1 MPNNLEREKNMSYI
15 NKELI
20 ELNQYL
26 KNRKVAIIGLGVSNL
41 PLLDYMHKVG
51 AKVTVFDNRIIED
64 IPKDTMKKVT
74 DYAMEFSLGPNNLS
88 KLKGFD
94 IIFRSPSCM
103 PTIPELQEE
112 VKRGAI
118 VTSEIEMLMKLCPGK
133 VIGVTGSDG
142 KTTTTTLI
150 YEILKANGYH
160 CYLGGNIGMPLFT
173 KLEEMTP
180 EDIVVLE
187 LSSFQLMEMEIS
199 PSISVITNISPN
211 HLNIHKDYEE
221 YINAKKNIFKY
232 QNEDGIIVLN
242 YDNPLTRAASKE
254 ANGKVVFFS
263 SKNKLDDGIIVD
275 GDVIKECN
283 DKLRRHILNVKDVAL
298 RGTHN
303 YENICAAI
311 AATKALV
318 NIEGCT
324 KAVQEFKGVQ
334 HRLELVRQ
342 IDGVKWYNDSI
353 GTSPTRTIAGLK
365 SFDEEI
371 VLIAGGYD
379 KHLDYTPI
387 AKPILEKV
395 ESLILIGDTAPKIF
409 EVVKAEA
416 EKQGKDIKIYMC
428 DEFKNVVLV
437 AKKVAKPGQI
447 VLFSPASA
455 SFDMFKN
462 FEERGN
468 KFKELVNNL

>member
-1 MPNNLEREKNMSYI
+1 MSYI
-15 NKELI
+15 NKKLI
-20 ELNQYL
+20 ELNNYL
-26 KNRKVAIIGLGVSNL
+26 KNRKVAIIGLGVSNI
-41 PLLDYMHKVG
+41 PLLDYMHNVG

-64 IPKDTMKKVT
+64 IPKDTMKKIT

-88 KLKGFD
+88 KLEGFD
-94 IIFRSPSCM
+94 IIFRSPSCL
-103 PTIPELQEE
+103 PTVPELQKE
-112 VKRGAI
+112 VERGAI
-118 VTSEIEMLMKLCPGK
+118 LTSEIEMLMKLCPGK

-150 YEILKANGYH
+150 YEILKANGYN
-160 CYLGGNIGMPLFT
+160 CYLGGNIGTPLFT
-173 KLEEMTP
+173 KLSEMTP
-180 EDIVVLE
+180 DDIIVLE
-187 LSSFQLMEMEIS
+187 LSSFQLMGMEIS

-211 HLNIHKDYEE
+211 HLNVHSSYEE
-221 YINAKKNIFKY
+221 YIDAKKNIFKY
-232 QNEDGIIVLN
+232 QDKDGIIVLN
-242 YDNPLTRAASKE
+242 YDNAITKAAAKE

-263 SKNKLDDGIIVD
+263 SKTKLEDGIILD
-275 GDVIKECN
+275 GDIIKECK
-283 DKLRRHILNVKDVAL
+283 DKLRRHILSTNTVAL
-298 RGTHN
+298 RGVHN

-311 AATKALV
+311 AATSSLV
-318 NIEGCT
+318 KVEDAV

-334 HRLELVRQ
+334 HRLEFIREL
-342 IDGVKWYNDSI
+342 DGVKWYNDSI
-353 GTSPTRTIAGLK
+353 GTSPTRTIAGLH
-365 SFDEEI
+365 SFDERI

-395 ESLILIGDTAPKIF
+395 DSLILIGDTAPKIF
-409 EVVKAEA
+409 DAVKEEA

-428 DEFKNVVLV
+428 DEFKNTVLV

-455 SFDMFKN
+455 SFDLFRN

-468 KFKELVNNL
+468 KFKELVNSI

>member
-1 MPNNLEREKNMSYI
+1 MSYI

-20 ELNQYL
+20 ELNNYL

-41 PLLDYMHKVG
+41 PLLDYMHNVG

-64 IPKDTMKKVT
+64 IPKDTMKKIT

-88 KLKGFD
+88 KLEGFD
-94 IIFRSPSCM
+94 IIFRSPSCL
-103 PTIPELQEE
+103 PTVPELQKE
-112 VKRGAI
+112 VERGAI
-118 VTSEIEMLMKLCPGK
+118 LTSEIEMLMKLCPGK

-150 YEILKANGYH
+150 YEILKANGYN
-160 CYLGGNIGMPLFT
+160 CYLGGNIGTPLFT
-173 KLEEMTP
+173 KLSEMTP
-180 EDIVVLE
+180 DDIIVLE
-187 LSSFQLMEMEIS
+187 LSSFQLMGMEIS

-211 HLNIHKDYEE
+211 HLNVHSSYEE
-221 YINAKKNIFKY
+221 YIDAKKNIFKY
-232 QNEDGIIVLN
+232 QDKDGIVVLN
-242 YDNPLTRAASKE
+242 YDNAITKAAAKE

-263 SKNKLDDGIIVD
+263 SKTKLEDGIILD
-275 GDVIKECN
+275 GDIIKECK
-283 DKLRRHILNVKDVAL
+283 DKLRRHILSTNTVAL

-311 AATKALV
+311 AATSSLV
-318 NIEGCT
+318 EVEDAV

-334 HRLELVRQ
+334 HRLEFIRE

-353 GTSPTRTIAGLK
+353 GTSPTRTIAGLH
-365 SFDEEI
+365 SFDERI

-395 ESLILIGDTAPKIF
+395 DSLILIGDTAPKIF
-409 EVVKAEA
+409 DAVKNEA

-428 DEFKNVVLV
+428 DEFKNTVLV

-455 SFDMFKN
+455 SFDLFKN

-468 KFKELVNNL
+468 KFKELVNNI

>member
-1 MPNNLEREKNMSYI
+1 MSYI
-15 NKELI
+15 NKKLI
-20 ELNQYL
+20 ELNNYL
-26 KNRKVAIIGLGVSNL
+26 KNRKVAIIGLGVSNI
-41 PLLDYMHKVG
+41 PLLDYMHNVG

-64 IPKDTMKKVT
+64 IPKDTMKKIT

-88 KLKGFD
+88 KLEGFD
-94 IIFRSPSCM
+94 IIFRSPSCL
-103 PTIPELQEE
+103 PTVPELQKE
-112 VKRGAI
+112 VERGAI
-118 VTSEIEMLMKLCPGK
+118 LTSEIEMLMKLCPGK

-150 YEILKANGYH
+150 YEILKANGYN
-160 CYLGGNIGMPLFT
+160 CYLGGNIGTPLFT
-173 KLEEMTP
+173 KLSEMTP
-180 EDIVVLE
+180 DDIIVLE
-187 LSSFQLMEMEIS
+187 LSSFQLMGMEIS

-211 HLNIHKDYEE
+211 HLNVHSSYEE
-221 YINAKKNIFKY
+221 YIDAKKNIFKY
-232 QNEDGIIVLN
+232 QDKGGIVVLN
-242 YDNPLTRAASKE
+242 YDNAITKSAAKE

-263 SKNKLDDGIIVD
+263 SKTKLEDGIILD
-275 GDVIKECN
+275 GDIIKECK
-283 DKLRRHILNVKDVAL
+283 DKLRRHILSTNTVAL

-311 AATKALV
+311 AATSSLV
-318 NIEGCT
+318 EVEDAV

-334 HRLELVRQ
+334 HRLEFIRE

-353 GTSPTRTIAGLK
+353 GTSPTRTIAGLH
-365 SFDEEI
+365 SFDERI

-395 ESLILIGDTAPKIF
+395 DSLILIGDTAPKIF
-409 EVVKAEA
+409 DAVKNEA

-428 DEFKNVVLV
+428 DEFKNTVLV

-455 SFDMFKN
+455 SFDLFKN

-468 KFKELVNNL
+468 KFKELVNNI

>member
-1 MPNNLEREKNMSYI
+1 MSYI
-15 NKELI
+15 NKKLI
-20 ELNQYL
+20 ELNNYL
-26 KNRKVAIIGLGVSNL
+26 KNRKVAIIGLGVSNI
-41 PLLDYMHKVG
+41 PLLDYMHNVG

-64 IPKDTMKKVT
+64 IPKDTMKKIT

-88 KLKGFD
+88 KLEGFD
-94 IIFRSPSCM
+94 IIFRSPSCL
-103 PTIPELQEE
+103 PTVPELQKE
-112 VKRGAI
+112 VERGAI
-118 VTSEIEMLMKLCPGK
+118 LTSEIEMLMKLCPGK

-150 YEILKANGYH
+150 YEILKANGYN
-160 CYLGGNIGMPLFT
+160 CYLGGNIGTPLFT
-173 KLEEMTP
+173 KLSEKTP
-180 EDIVVLE
+180 DDIIVLE
-187 LSSFQLMEMEIS
+187 LSSFQLMGMEIS

-211 HLNIHKDYEE
+211 HLNVHSSYEE
-221 YINAKKNIFKY
+221 YIDAKKNIFKY
-232 QNEDGIIVLN
+232 QDKDGIIVLN
-242 YDNPLTRAASKE
+242 YDNAITKAAAKE

-263 SKNKLDDGIIVD
+263 SKTKLEDGIILD
-275 GDVIKECN
+275 GDIIKECK
-283 DKLRRHILNVKDVAL
+283 DKLRRHILSTNTVAL
-298 RGTHN
+298 RGVHN

-311 AATKALV
+311 AATSSLV
-318 NIEGCT
+318 KVEDAV

-334 HRLELVRQ
+334 HRLEFIREL
-342 IDGVKWYNDSI
+342 DGVKWYNDSI
-353 GTSPTRTIAGLK
+353 GTSPTRTIAGLH
-365 SFDEEI
+365 SFDERI

-395 ESLILIGDTAPKIF
+395 DSLILIGDTAPKIF
-409 EVVKAEA
+409 DAVKEEA

-428 DEFKNVVLV
+428 DEFKNTVLV

-455 SFDMFKN
+455 SFDLFRN

-468 KFKELVNNL
+468 KFKELVNSI

>member
-1 MPNNLEREKNMSYI
+1 MSYI

-20 ELNQYL
+20 ELNNYL

-41 PLLDYMHKVG
+41 PLLDYMHNVG

-64 IPKDTMKKVT
+64 IPKDTMKKIT

-88 KLKGFD
+88 KLEGFD
-94 IIFRSPSCM
+94 IIFRSPSCL
-103 PTIPELQEE
+103 PTVPELQKE
-112 VKRGAI
+112 VERGAI
-118 VTSEIEMLMKLCPGK
+118 LTSEIEMLMKLCPGK

-150 YEILKANGYH
+150 YEILKANGYN
-160 CYLGGNIGMPLFT
+160 CYLGGNIGTPLFT
-173 KLEEMTP
+173 KLNEMTP
-180 EDIVVLE
+180 DDIIVLE
-187 LSSFQLMEMEIS
+187 LSSFQLMGMEIS

-211 HLNIHKDYEE
+211 HLNVHSSYEE
-221 YINAKKNIFKY
+221 YIDAKKNIFKY
-232 QNEDGIIVLN
+232 QDKGGIVVLN
-242 YDNPLTRAASKE
+242 YDNAITKSAAKE

-263 SKNKLDDGIIVD
+263 KTKLEDGIILD
-275 GDVIKECN
+275 GDIIKECK
-283 DKLRRHILNVKDVAL
+283 DKLRRHILSTNTVAL

-311 AATKALV
+311 AATSSLV
-318 NIEGCT
+318 EVEDAV

-334 HRLELVRQ
+334 HRLEFIRE

-353 GTSPTRTIAGLK
+353 GTSPTRTIAGLH
-365 SFDEEI
+365 SFDERI

-395 ESLILIGDTAPKIF
+395 DSLILIGDTAPKIF
-409 EVVKAEA
+409 DAVKNEA

-428 DEFKNVVLV
+428 DEFKNTVLV

-455 SFDMFKN
+455 SFDLFKN

-468 KFKELVNNL
+468 KFKELVNNI

>member
-1 MPNNLEREKNMSYI
+1 
-15 NKELI
+15 
-20 ELNQYL
+20 
-26 KNRKVAIIGLGVSNL
+26 
-41 PLLDYMHKVG
+41 
-51 AKVTVFDNRIIED
+51 
-64 IPKDTMKKVT
+64 MKKIT

-88 KLKGFD
+88 KLEGFD
-94 IIFRSPSCM
+94 IIFRSPSCL
-103 PTIPELQEE
+103 PTVPELQKE
-112 VKRGAI
+112 VERGAI
-118 VTSEIEMLMKLCPGK
+118 LTSEIEMLMKLCPGK

-150 YEILKANGYH
+150 YEILKANGYN
-160 CYLGGNIGMPLFT
+160 CYLGGNIGTPLFT
-173 KLEEMTP
+173 KLNEMTP
-180 EDIVVLE
+180 DDIIVLE
-187 LSSFQLMEMEIS
+187 LSSFQLMGMEIS

-211 HLNIHKDYEE
+211 HLNVHSSYEE
-221 YINAKKNIFKY
+221 YIDAKKNIFKY
-232 QNEDGIIVLN
+232 QDKGGIVVLN
-242 YDNPLTRAASKE
+242 YDNAITKSAAKE

-263 SKNKLDDGIIVD
+263 SKTKLEDGIILD
-275 GDVIKECN
+275 GDIIKECK
-283 DKLRRHILNVKDVAL
+283 DKLRRHILSTNTVAL

-311 AATKALV
+311 AATSSLV
-318 NIEGCT
+318 EVEDAV

-334 HRLELVRQ
+334 HRLEFIRE

-353 GTSPTRTIAGLK
+353 GTSPTRTIAGLH
-365 SFDEEI
+365 SFDERI

-395 ESLILIGDTAPKIF
+395 DSLILIGDTAPKIF
-409 EVVKAEA
+409 DAVKNEA

-428 DEFKNVVLV
+428 DEFKNTVLV

-455 SFDMFKN
+455 SFDLFKN

-468 KFKELVNNL
+468 KFKELVNNI

>member
-1 MPNNLEREKNMSYI
+1 MSYI
-15 NKELI
+15 NKKLI
-20 ELNQYL
+20 ELNNYL
-26 KNRKVAIIGLGVSNL
+26 KNRKVAIIGLGVSNI
-41 PLLDYMHKVG
+41 PLLDYMHNVG

-64 IPKDTMKKVT
+64 IPKDTMKKIT

-88 KLKGFD
+88 KLEGFD
-94 IIFRSPSCM
+94 IIFRSPSCL
-103 PTIPELQEE
+103 PTVPELQKE
-112 VKRGAI
+112 VERGAI
-118 VTSEIEMLMKLCPGK
+118 LTSEIEMLMKLCPGK

-150 YEILKANGYH
+150 YEILKANGYN
-160 CYLGGNIGMPLFT
+160 CYLGGNIGTPLFT
-173 KLEEMTP
+173 KLSEMTP
-180 EDIVVLE
+180 DDIIVLE
-187 LSSFQLMEMEIS
+187 LSSFQLMGMEIS

-211 HLNIHKDYEE
+211 HLNVHSSYEE
-221 YINAKKNIFKY
+221 YIDAKKNIFKY
-232 QNEDGIIVLN
+232 QDKDGIIVLN
-242 YDNPLTRAASKE
+242 YDNAITKAAAKE

-263 SKNKLDDGIIVD
+263 SKTKLEDGIILD
-275 GDVIKECN
+275 GDIIKECK
-283 DKLRRHILNVKDVAL
+283 DKLRRHILSTNTVAL
-298 RGTHN
+298 RGVHN

-311 AATKALV
+311 AATSSLV
-318 NIEGCT
+318 KVEDAV

-334 HRLELVRQ
+334 HRLEFIREL
-342 IDGVKWYNDSI
+342 DGVKWYNDSI
-353 GTSPTRTIAGLK
+353 GTSPTRTIAGLH
-365 SFDEEI
+365 SFDERI

-395 ESLILIGDTAPKIF
+395 DSLILIGDTAPKIF
-409 EVVKAEA
+409 DAVKEEA

-428 DEFKNVVLV
+428 DEFKNTVLV

-455 SFDMFKN
+455 SFDLFRN

-468 KFKELVNNL
+468 KFKELVNNI

>member
-1 MPNNLEREKNMSYI
+1 MSYI
-15 NKELI
+15 NKKLI
-20 ELNQYL
+20 ELNNYL
-26 KNRKVAIIGLGVSNL
+26 KNRKVAIIGLGVSNI
-41 PLLDYMHKVG
+41 PLLDYMHNVG

-64 IPKDTMKKVT
+64 IPKDTMKKIT

-88 KLKGFD
+88 KLEGFD
-94 IIFRSPSCM
+94 IIFRSPSCL
-103 PTIPELQEE
+103 PTVPELQKE
-112 VKRGAI
+112 VERGAI
-118 VTSEIEMLMKLCPGK
+118 LTSEIEMLMKLCPGK

-150 YEILKANGYH
+150 YEILKANGYN
-160 CYLGGNIGMPLFT
+160 CYLGGNIGTPLFT
-173 KLEEMTP
+173 KLSEMTP
-180 EDIVVLE
+180 DDIIVLE
-187 LSSFQLMEMEIS
+187 LSSFQLMGMEIS

-211 HLNIHKDYEE
+211 HLNVHSSYEE
-221 YINAKKNIFKY
+221 YIDAKKNIFKY
-232 QNEDGIIVLN
+232 QDKDGIIVLN
-242 YDNPLTRAASKE
+242 YDNAITKAAAKE

-263 SKNKLDDGIIVD
+263 SKTKLEDGIILD
-275 GDVIKECN
+275 GDIIKECK
-283 DKLRRHILNVKDVAL
+283 DKLRRHILSTNTVAL

-311 AATKALV
+311 AATSSLV
-318 NIEGCT
+318 EVEDAV

-334 HRLELVRQ
+334 HRLEFIRE

-353 GTSPTRTIAGLK
+353 GTSPTRTIAGLH
-365 SFDEEI
+365 SFDERI

-395 ESLILIGDTAPKIF
+395 DSLILIGDTAPKIF
-409 EVVKAEA
+409 DAVKNEA

-428 DEFKNVVLV
+428 DEFKNTVLV

-455 SFDMFKN
+455 SFDLFRN

-468 KFKELVNNL
+468 KFKELVNSI